1 MNGRYENYMTN
12 VYNSN
17 GNMGSRYDGGHYDYF
32 YQSTF
37 LEKALQK
44 YSKWVMSKYDAN
56 NDTQLDTNEAQKLW
70 DDVISYDYSG
80 QLVGQ
85 VNETAKWLKAFD
97 KNKDGKLSY
106 KELFKAL

>member
-1 MNGRYENYMTN
+1 MNESYERYMSN

-32 YQSTF
+32 YQPTF

-44 YSKWVMSKYDAN
+44 YSNWVMNKYDAN